1 MPHGPEV
8 FRSLQQPVYLKRSCR
23 FRRAVH
29 PCSCTP
35 SPSMCMSQGTCMR
48 SRHLRRNEPMQ
59 SSNRYRSRSGCMFRR
74 RPIPCCREVFRS
86 LPQPACR
93 RCRGRPRRACRF
105 RRCRRRRS
113 IRRSHCTGMRSHP
126 LRRSEPMRSCMPIR
140 PRLTRR
146 CRRLPTPRLPE
157 EFRMRRC
164 RRYPTRS
171 CFRRSGSCPRS
182 RRCTRRR
189 RFQYM

>member
-1 MPHGPEV
+1 
-8 FRSLQQPVYLKRSCR
+8 
-23 FRRAVH
+23 
-29 PCSCTP
+29 
-35 SPSMCMSQGTCMR
+35 
-48 SRHLRRNEPMQ
+48 
-59 SSNRYRSRSGCMFRR
+59 MFRR
-74 RPIPCCREVFRS
+74 PPIQRCREASRS
-86 LPQPACR
+86 LPQPACQ

-113 IRRSHCTGMRSHP
+113 IRRSHCTGRRSHP
-126 LRRSEPMRSCMPIR
+126 LRRSEPMRSCMPSR

-157 EFRMRRC
+157 AFRMRRC

-171 CFRRSGSCPRS
+171 CSRRSGSCPRS

-189 RFQYM
+189 RFQYMSQPVHSTMHCLPSEVCRSRSPTLRSPEGFRSPVRRRYRIHSFRFRDAHPPDIRSLRCLQTR